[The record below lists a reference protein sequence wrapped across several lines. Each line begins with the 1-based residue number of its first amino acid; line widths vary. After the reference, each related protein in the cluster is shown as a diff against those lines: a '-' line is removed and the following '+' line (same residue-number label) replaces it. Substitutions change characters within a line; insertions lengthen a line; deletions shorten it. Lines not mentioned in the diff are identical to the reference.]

1 MSDLQVTIML
11 ILMCAAL
18 LIMGFVMGRTYT
30 IVRSRAYITDRNIVV
45 MTLDGQEYH
54 YVANTL

>member
-1 MSDLQVTIML
+1 MSDLKVAIML
-11 ILMCAAL
+11 MLMCAAL

-30 IVRSRAYITDRNIVV
+30 IVRSRAYVTDHNIVV